1 MSVDS
6 STVELSAEVG
16 MVCVG
21 VVVDDVEGG
30 EMMAGEMEGEMEAA
44 AEGRLR
50 ARNERKEEEEESL

>member
-1 MSVDS
+1 
-6 STVELSAEVG
+6 

-50 ARNERKEEEEESL
+50 TRNERKELEEESL

>member
-30 EMMAGEMEGEMEAA
+30 EMMAGEMEAA

-50 ARNERKEEEEESL
+50 TRNERKEWEEESL

>member
-1 MSVDS
+1 MDS

-21 VVVDDVEGG
+21 VVVDDVERS
-30 EMMAGEMEGEMEAA
+30 EMMAGEMGAA

-50 ARNERKEEEEESL
+50 TRNERKEEEEESL